1 MSLGRCLGLLVMV
14 GCAGYACEGS
24 DGDGGPDL
32 RRDFLSDVAL
42 KNIVPAYTKVADQA
56 DVL

>member
-24 DGDGGPDL
+24 DGDGGPD
-32 RRDFLSDVAL
+32 AL
-42 KNIVPAYTKVADQA
+42 VRELENKKQWQ
-56 DVL
+56 